1 MPNRRFVKKDYL
13 DQKKL
18 LRTAV
23 TGIINLSDYTL
34 STPEKTLL
42 SRGLSFCP
50 QPTQVDTLDIQ
61 RDTLLF
67 NRRLRLKHLFR
78 DQNNTNRDIFTNP
91 TGWTPPVGK
100 SPTLDTYINVTT
112 TEILEHHPAP
122 RKCMNLSNTELAALK
137 TLRSNSNLVIKPAD
151 KGGAIV
157 LMNKEDYIQEGLRQ
171 LSDPNFYREIPRDHT
186 NKNTTEIHKFL
197 LSMKTKKLL
206 PDAHVNFIMPRNCRT
221 PLFYLLPKIHKKN
234 NPGRPIVS
242 ACDSP
247 TEKISMYL
255 DTFLQPLA
263 QKTDSYIK
271 DTTHFLQNLNK
282 LGKINKDALL
292 VTIDVT
298 SLYTNI
304 PHRDGIRA
312 SKEAL
317 DRRTTQEPKTWVL
330 LRLLHFILTKT
341 AFKFDNKFYEQIS
354 GTTIGT
360 KCAPSY
366 AIIFMRK
373 LKNDFLS
380 TVRQQPL
387 IWWRYIDDIFMI
399 WPHSYQELC
408 FFLTALNSF
417 HETIKF
423 TSEISDTAVNFLDV
437 TVKKDNTGKIHTLLY
452 TKPTDAHLYLHYSS
466 FHPKHQKKSLPY
478 SQALRLRRI
487 CSRTEYYEKA
497 ASDMLKHFTNRGY
510 PTHLVRNA
518 IQKALNIDRN
528 SLLLPKT
535 DPTNKKITIPFILTY
550 NPCNPPISDILKK
563 YTRLL
568 HLSEDLKQI
577 ADSQCW

>member
-1 MPNRRFVKKDYL
+1 MCFVVTCWERADLLALVCGVFCEFVTFPLVSWVRCGTWLYRFL
-13 DQKKL
+13 IFAPL
-18 LRTAV
+18 LT
-23 TGIINLSDYTL
+23 
-34 STPEKTLL
+34 
-42 SRGLSFCP
+42 
-50 QPTQVDTLDIQ
+50 
-61 RDTLLF
+61 
-67 NRRLRLKHLFR
+67 
-78 DQNNTNRDIFTNP
+78 
-91 TGWTPPVGK
+91 
-100 SPTLDTYINVTT
+100 
-112 TEILEHHPAP
+112 
-122 RKCMNLSNTELAALK
+122 
-137 TLRSNSNLVIKPAD
+137 
-151 KGGAIV
+151 
-157 LMNKEDYIQEGLRQ
+157 
-171 LSDPNFYREIPRDHT
+171 
-186 NKNTTEIHKFL
+186 
-197 LSMKTKKLL
+197 
-206 PDAHVNFIMPRNCRT
+206 FIMPRNCRT

-255 DTFLQPLA
+255 DTFLHPLA

-354 GTTIGT
+354 GTTMGT

-366 AIIFMRK
+366 AIIFMGK
-373 LKNDFLS
+373 LENDFLS

-408 FFLTALNSF
+408 SFLTALNSF

-478 SQALRLRRI
+478 SQALRQQNGILRESSIRHAQTLYEQRI
-487 CSRTEYYEKA
+487 PHTPSKKCHTESPEHRQKQPPTA
-497 ASDMLKHFTNRGY
+497 ENRS
-510 PTHLVRNA
+510 N
-518 IQKALNIDRN
+518 Q
-528 SLLLPKT
+528 
-535 DPTNKKITIPFILTY
+535 
-550 NPCNPPISDILKK
+550 
-563 YTRLL
+563 
-568 HLSEDLKQI
+568 Q
-577 ADSQCW
+577 